1 MPRSRRLC
9 FPGLGGDWFGGKSS
23 TKIATLW
30 IRLRNSSGSESK
42 VCSATSMKSSRFIV
56 RQVHKRHAGAAWP
69 PPSSSSSPPAS
80 SLTLP
85 LLPVPAPA
93 RPVLPAEGPRLLA
106 SDRNRRVRGM
116 ARTFCSC
123 PHGTLC
129 PMAKAAS
136 GGRYGV
142 PTDGPGTGEAEHGA
156 MKDLRNRIALVTGG
170 SRGIGAAVAVAL
182 ANAGAD
188 VAVNYRDRAQA
199 ANAVCGEIAGMG
211 RKSVAVQADVSVVAD
226 VKRLVAETEAHI
238 GGIDILVNNAAIAHP
253 RKFEQITEAEWDEVL
268 AVNLKSVFLVTQA
281 VIGGMLQR
289 KWGRIINLSSVA
301 AQTGGAVG
309 AHYAA
314 SKAGIIG
321 LTHSCA
327 SAFIREGITVN
338 AIAPALIETDMVA
351 SNPNANPSLIPMGHF
366 GSVDDVASVAVM
378 LATNGYLTGQTISVN
393 GGWYM
398 S

>member
-1 MPRSRRLC
+1 
-9 FPGLGGDWFGGKSS
+9 
-23 TKIATLW
+23 
-30 IRLRNSSGSESK
+30 
-42 VCSATSMKSSRFIV
+42 
-56 RQVHKRHAGAAWP
+56 
-69 PPSSSSSPPAS
+69 
-80 SLTLP
+80 
-85 LLPVPAPA
+85 
-93 RPVLPAEGPRLLA
+93 
-106 SDRNRRVRGM
+106 
-116 ARTFCSC
+116 
-123 PHGTLC
+123 
-129 PMAKAAS
+129 
-136 GGRYGV
+136 
-142 PTDGPGTGEAEHGA
+142 
-156 MKDLRNRIALVTGG
+156 MKDLTNRVALVTGS
-170 SRGIGAAVAVAL
+170 SRGIGAAVATAL

-188 VAVNYRDRAQA
+188 VAVNYHERAEA
-199 ANAVCGEIAGMG
+199 AKAVCGEIMGTG
-211 RKSVAVQADVSVVAD
+211 RKAVALQADVAVAAD
-226 VKRLVAETEAHI
+226 VKRMVAEVEARL

-253 RKFEQITEAEWDEVL
+253 RKMEEITEAEWDEVL

-281 VIGGMLQR
+281 VIGGMRKR

-351 SNPNANPSLIPMGHF
+351 SNPNASPALIPMGHF

-378 LATNGYLTGQTISVN
+378 LAINDYMTGQTISVN